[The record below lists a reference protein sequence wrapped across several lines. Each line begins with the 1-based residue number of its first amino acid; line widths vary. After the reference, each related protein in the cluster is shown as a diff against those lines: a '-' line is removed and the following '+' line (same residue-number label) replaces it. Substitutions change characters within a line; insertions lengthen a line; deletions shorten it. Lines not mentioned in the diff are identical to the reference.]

1 MIQTYNKWK
10 KKKKNVSVGV
20 FSYFAGMIVIIWLH
34 LSHHGQSIR
43 NPSDWSLSAHDKTF
57 LSGWEQSLPG
67 WLRPQHLMNTIY
79 AVFFPFIFH
88 QSVHFSGRSSH
99 LQCFQS
105 CPHRSMSSTSIHSI
119 RESRRIEHLPAQR
132 QALDV
137 LHSLIAHGTNEQVK
151 PVKRKGGEEKKKKQQ
166 KWTESTL

>member
-10 KKKKNVSVGV
+10 KKNKHVSVGV

-79 AVFFPFIFH
+79 AVFFLSFFSSLYTSQDARVIS
-88 QSVHFSGRSSH
+88 SVSSPVH
-99 LQCFQS
+99 IDP
-105 CPHRSMSSTSIHSI
+105 CPALLYILYVNLGESSTYQRSA
-119 RESRRIEHLPAQR
+119 RRLMYSTPLLHTAQM
-132 QALDV
+132 
-137 LHSLIAHGTNEQVK
+137 NK
-151 PVKRKGGEEKKKKQQ
+151 
-166 KWTESTL
+166 